1 MTAPGGQAT
10 PTGFPALYEEL
21 EALESR
27 LDSAVTT
34 LLAKVHKLED
44 QLDVMRNWQ
53 GWAEN
58 NVLCGHACRIET
70 LEERVTGVVANTDA
84 EVDNL
89 IRGLNTLI
97 KRVNRMDGIEEDDD
111 ELRS

>member
-1 MTAPGGQAT
+1 MTAGGQAT
-10 PTGFPALYEEL
+10 PTGLAAVWAEL

-27 LDSAVTT
+27 LDSGVTT
-34 LLAKVHKLED
+34 LLAKVHKLEERV
-44 QLDVMRNWQ
+44 LKL
-53 GWAEN
+53 EN
-58 NVLCGHACRIET
+58 PLHMPLVKLHERIDK
-70 LEERVTGVVANTDA
+70 LEERVTGVVAATDG

>member
-1 MTAPGGQAT
+1 M
-10 PTGFPALYEEL
+10 
-21 EALESR
+21 
-27 LDSAVTT
+27 TT
-34 LLAKVHKLED
+34 LLAKVHKLEGD
-44 QLDVMRNWQ
+44 LEKV
-53 GWAEN
+53 AERH
-58 NVLCGHACRIET
+58 LGLIEE
-70 LEERVTGVVANTDA
+70 LEEAVEALGERVTGVVANTDA